1 MGREPLE
8 TPEPLRVLVVDD
20 SPSDR
25 LMAVRVLKR
34 AFPGIQLVEV
44 GEEPQWH
51 QVLGLDRFDAVLVDY
66 LLPWTTGLDLLH
78 DVQRRWPGIP
88 VIMLTGTA
96 EEWQALEAVQEGLE
110 EYLPKTPES
119 YSVLPRA
126 LRFALERT
134 RQRQALV
141 ESNETLHLVIEGVH
155 GHAILMLDAE
165 RRIAS
170 WNAGA
175 QAITGYAE
183 REVLGHSY
191 RELLVPAELR
201 DTAVDKEMETA
212 EHEGVYTGE
221 GWRSRRDGSHFWADI
236 TVSALHKEGG
246 ALRGFIVVLRDA
258 TERRRMEEEQR
269 RANEFRERL
278 LGIVSHDLRS
288 PLQAIM
294 LQSQLLSRQVNDPK
308 VKNATTRINHGA
320 ERMTRMI
327 ADLLDFTRGRLGGGI
342 PVERRPDDL
351 FLLTAEVIE
360 ELQLTA
366 PQNPIVLRT
375 QGNGYGEWDRDRL
388 IQVVQNLVTNA
399 VKHGAQGMPVQVTL
413 TGTEEGVVMCVQN
426 QGQPIPPEFVP
437 HLFDPFRRAG
447 GGGKETSDPMSGLGL
462 GLYIAQEIVHAHGG
476 TIHVASDMED
486 GTTFTL
492 HLPRKALHR
501 NEYRHTNTRS
511 DARKV
516 STSRGE
522 EHT

>member
-1 MGREPLE
+1 MARELLE
-8 TPEPLRVLVVDD
+8 PIERLRVLVVDD
-20 SPSDR
+20 NPADR

-34 AFPGIQLVEV
+34 AFPGIILEEV
-44 GEEPQWH
+44 GEETQWN
-51 QVLGLDRFDAVLVDY
+51 QVLGHERFDAVLVDY

-78 DVQRRWPGIP
+78 DVQRTWPGIP

-96 EEWQALEAVQEGLE
+96 EEWQALQAVQEGLE

-119 YSVLPRA
+119 YAVLPRA

-134 RQRQALV
+134 RQRQALI
-141 ESNETLHLVIEGVH
+141 ESKETLHLVIEGVY
-155 GHAILMLDAE
+155 GHAIFMLDAE
-165 RRIAS
+165 RRIVS

-175 QAITGYAE
+175 QTITGYSE
-183 REVLGHSY
+183 REVLGQPY
-191 RELLVPAELR
+191 RELLVPVELR
-201 DTAVDKEMETA
+201 HTVVDKEMEAA
-212 EHEGVYTGE
+212 EHHGVYTGE
-221 GWRSRRDGSHFWADI
+221 GWRSRRGGSRFWADV

-246 ALRGFIVVLRDA
+246 ALRGFAVVLRDA

-294 LQSQLLSRQVNDPK
+294 LHSQLLSRQVNDPK
-308 VKNATTRINHGA
+308 VKNATTRINLGA

-351 FLLTAEVIE
+351 FAITAEVIE
-360 ELQLTA
+360 ELQVTA
-366 PQNPIVLRT
+366 PQSPIELST
-375 QGNGYGEWDRDRL
+375 HGDGQGEWDRGRL
-388 IQVVQNLVTNA
+388 IQVVQNTVTNA
-399 VKHGAQGMPVQVTL
+399 VKHGAQGQPVQVTL
-413 TGTEEGVVMCVQN
+413 TGMDDLVVMRVRN

-437 HLFDPFRRAG
+437 HLFDPFHRAG
-447 GGGKETSDPMSGLGL
+447 THEKSDPLSGLGL

-476 TIHVASDMED
+476 TIHVDSGLEE

-492 HLPRKALHR
+492 HLPRKAAH
-501 NEYRHTNTRS
+501 RS
-511 DARKV
+511 DYRRASARPERREAPA
-516 STSRGE
+516 SREE